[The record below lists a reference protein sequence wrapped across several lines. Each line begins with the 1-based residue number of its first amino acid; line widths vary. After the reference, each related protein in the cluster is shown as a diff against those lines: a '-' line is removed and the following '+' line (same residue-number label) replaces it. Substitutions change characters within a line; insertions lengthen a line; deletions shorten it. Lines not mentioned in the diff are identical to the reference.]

1 LLRNQIVIKMDKL
14 NHIGLD
20 KEVSEKLANHLNDLL
35 ANYSVF
41 YQNVRGFHWNI
52 KGEKFF
58 ELHLKFEELYN
69 DLFNKIDEV
78 AERILTLGEVP
89 QHKFTDYQSISEIK
103 ESSDTSDGLSAVGQI
118 LTSFQKIIA
127 KQRIILELSGDI
139 NDEGTNSLMS
149 DYIREQE
156 KLVWMYSAFLNNK

>member
-1 LLRNQIVIKMDKL
+1 MYKL
-14 NHIGLD
+14 NQIGLD
-20 KEVSEKLANHLNDLL
+20 KEVSEKLANRLNDLL

-89 QHKFTDYQSISEIK
+89 HHKFTDYQSISEIK
-103 ESSDTSDGLSAVGQI
+103 ESDDTSDGISAVSQI
-118 LTSFQKIIA
+118 LSSFQQIIA
-127 KQRIILELSGDI
+127 KQRILLQISGDI

>member
-1 LLRNQIVIKMDKL
+1 MNKMDKL
-14 NHIGLD
+14 NHIGLN
-20 KEVSEKLANHLNDLL
+20 KEVSEKLANQLNDLL

-89 QHKFTDYQSISEIK
+89 NHNFTDYQSISEIK
-103 ESSDTSDGLSAVGQI
+103 ESNDTSDGLSAVGQI

-127 KQRIILELSGDI
+127 KQRVILELSGDI